1 MFKRILNSIN
11 QSYRQETLRERS
23 KRMIPGSI
31 YCIIASSMYIFVSS
45 IINVFFFPG
54 MHLGVDW
61 INLLTRW
68 VEYILV
74 FALAGAIVGWFTE
87 EYIGIVGGGVVLTI
101 LVLIGNLVAS
111 VVGRGSPALTL
122 QSIFTALPLVGVGIL
137 LAWLIRVAIN
147 RHLLIQLKEKPAV
160 RRNLAAQMLIIVI
173 LVGLIPGVLSR
184 FGYSSEYAIRT
195 LNRGMQN
202 FATDPLFQYRYPFAK
217 VPGLKTHFGMNY
229 TLFVYSSSYEAN
241 ALDVTIQFEDGYAIS
256 CIVPVTSADTM
267 ILQVCNEGS
276 RIITP

>member
-241 ALDVTIQFEDGYAIS
+241 DLDVTIQFEDGYAIS